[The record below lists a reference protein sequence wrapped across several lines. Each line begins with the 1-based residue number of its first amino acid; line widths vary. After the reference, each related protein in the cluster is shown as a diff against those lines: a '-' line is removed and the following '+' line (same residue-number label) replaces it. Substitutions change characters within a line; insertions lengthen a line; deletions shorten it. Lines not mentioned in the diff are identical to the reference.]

1 MRKTNRQSIRG
12 VTVLEVLIAVFVL
25 LVGVTGVIALFP
37 VGVRFSQMSADDVA
51 SAMTAQNALAAV
63 RVQKDLL
70 KRLDGYVTTSN
81 ENGDVLWWTGSG
93 GVSKGVD
100 GITGTVNTVYSAF
113 GNPDEL
119 THIQVFFNGTPSGCF
134 NVRAANGSAAAED
147 NCALLLMTSGR
158 AASKLYRLD
167 TGSSYTNSE
176 LWSVG
181 HETNFPE
188 DGIKGGA
195 SGQGDGFRLIGARDK
210 THRWV
215 TLPDRFY
222 EDGPS
227 SGYKLGQGSA
237 EGYGYLAIINRVSG
251 ISRAYRVTILVYKG
265 YDEDRPPEAN
275 QPAIG
280 CYATILSADTLR

>member
-1 MRKTNRQSIRG
+1 MRKTTRQSIRG

-37 VGVRFSQMSADDVA
+37 IGVRFSQMSADDVV

-70 KRLDGYVTTSN
+70 ERLDGYTTTN

-93 GVSKGVD
+93 GISKGIDNV
-100 GITGTVNTVYSAF
+100 TGTVKTVYSEL

-119 THIQVFFNGTPSGCF
+119 THIQVFFEDTPSGCF
-134 NVRAANGSAAAED
+134 KARATNGSATAQD
-147 NCALLLMTSGR
+147 NCALLLMTSGK
-158 AASKLYRLD
+158 AAWKLYRLD

-176 LWSVG
+176 LWSLG
-181 HETNFPE
+181 HDTNFPG
-188 DGIKGGA
+188 DGIKEGVDEE
-195 SGQGDGFRLIGARDK
+195 GDGFRLIGARDK
-210 THRWV
+210 THRWA

-265 YDEDRPPEAN
+265 YDEDLPPEAN

-280 CYATILSADTLR
+280 CYATILSADMLR